1 MAKLIIEGGK
11 PLRGEIDVCGAKNA
25 ALPILAATVLCGG
38 VCRIHNCP
46 RLSDVDAAMKILT
59 HLGCTCAREDGC
71 VVVDSS
77 AVTSCEIPDD
87 LMREMR
93 SSIVFLGAIAG
104 RCREARL
111 SFPGGCEL
119 GPRPIDLH
127 LQALRA
133 LGLQID
139 EAHGGLDCHTDGLKG
154 CEITLAIPSVGA
166 TENILLA
173 SSVAKGKTVIRNA
186 AREPEISDL
195 ADFLNSAGARIQG
208 AGSSNIEIEGVQ
220 RLHPTAHTVIPDR
233 IIAATYMAAAA
244 TTGGRLRLKNILPS
258 HLIPVL
264 EYFRVA
270 GCGLDVAERSLLL
283 EAPPR
288 LHRIPT
294 VRTMAYPG
302 FPTDA
307 QPPVLA
313 MSTVADGT
321 SVFVENIFENRFRYV
336 DELVRMGAKIK
347 VEGRVA
353 VVEGVPRLSG
363 AKTEATDL
371 RGGAA
376 VVVAA
381 LGADGRTEIGNIGH
395 IRRGYEDLEGC
406 LSSVGAAIWEEK
418 EE

>member
-1 MAKLIIEGGK
+1 MAKLVIEGGK

-127 LQALRA
+127 LQALRV

-154 CEITLAIPSVGA
+154 CEITLSIPSVGA

-186 AREPEISDL
+186 ALLRKSATSPIFSTAPVPEFR
-195 ADFLNSAGARIQG
+195 APVPRILKLKG
-208 AGSSNIEIEGVQ
+208 CRGCIRPHTRSF
-220 RLHPTAHTVIPDR
+220 PTASSPRPIWRRLQRP
-233 IIAATYMAAAA
+233 AA
-244 TTGGRLRLKNILPS
+244 
-258 HLIPVL
+258 
-264 EYFRVA
+264 
-270 GCGLDVAERSLLL
+270 
-283 EAPPR
+283 
-288 LHRIPT
+288 
-294 VRTMAYPG
+294 G
-302 FPTDA
+302 F
-307 QPPVLA
+307 
-313 MSTVADGT
+313 G
-321 SVFVENIFENRFRYV
+321 
-336 DELVRMGAKIK
+336 
-347 VEGRVA
+347 
-353 VVEGVPRLSG
+353 
-363 AKTEATDL
+363 
-371 RGGAA
+371 
-376 VVVAA
+376 
-381 LGADGRTEIGNIGH
+381 
-395 IRRGYEDLEGC
+395 
-406 LSSVGAAIWEEK
+406 
-418 EE
+418 

>member
-1 MAKLIIEGGK
+1 MAKLVIEGGK

-25 ALPILAATVLCGG
+25 ALPILAASVLCGG

-154 CEITLAIPSVGA
+154 CEITLSIPSVGA

-406 LSSVGAAIWEEK
+406 LSSVGASIWEEK